1 MPSEGG
7 LGFALRALSHRNYRL
22 FFAGQSVSLIGT
34 WLTRI
39 ATSWLVYRLSGSAAM
54 LGVIGF
60 CGLVPT
66 FVLAPLAG
74 VYVDR
79 HSRHR
84 VIVVTQVLSML
95 QSFALAAL
103 ALTHL
108 ITVAEIA
115 ALQLFQGLI
124 NAFDTPARQAFV
136 VEMVEDRRDLANAI
150 ALNSSMFNGA
160 RLVGPSIGGVL
171 IALVGEGG
179 CFLVD
184 GVSYL
189 AVIASLL
196 AMTVKPSAPR
206 GEQKRV
212 LQELREGWRYTAG
225 SPPIRS
231 MLMLLGIVSLVGM
244 PYAVLMPVIASVRL
258 HGGAHTLGFLMAA
271 VGLGALGG
279 AVSLAMRRS
288 VVGLGRVIVGMA
300 ICFGLSLAAFAASRQ
315 LWLSLPLLVA
325 VGYSMM
331 LQTASTNTVL
341 QTILEERMRG
351 RVMAFYT
358 MAVMGTAPFGSLL
371 AGALADRIGAP
382 WTIAGGGLLCAAAAG
397 YFATQLPRL
406 REHVRPIY
414 QRLGILPE
422 VAEGLRAA
430 QDVSTPAA

>member
-1 MPSEGG
+1 
-7 LGFALRALSHRNYRL
+7 
-22 FFAGQSVSLIGT
+22 
-34 WLTRI
+34 
-39 ATSWLVYRLSGSAAM
+39 
-54 LGVIGF
+54 
-60 CGLVPT
+60 
-66 FVLAPLAG
+66 
-74 VYVDR
+74 
-79 HSRHR
+79 
-84 VIVVTQVLSML
+84 ML

-315 LWLSLPLLVA
+315 LWLSLPSLVA

-382 WTIAGGGLLCAAAAG
+382 WTIAGGGLLCAGAAG